1 MKILLV
7 CNAGMSTSLI
17 VEKMKEY
24 AIDSIEIEAHPIS
37 YLAEHIT
44 EWDVVL
50 IGPQIRYKEKEVTN
64 LCDKHLKACGVID
77 MIDYGQGNGENIYEY
92 ALGLYKEN
100 NE

>member
-24 AIDSIEIEAHPIS
+24 SQGNDIIEAHPIT
-37 YLAEHIT
+37 YLKDHVT

-50 IGPQIRYKEKEVTN
+50 VGPQIRYKEKEVKK
-64 LCDKHLKACGVID
+64 LCNEYGKVSGLID
-77 MIDYGQGNGENIYEY
+77 MMDYGQGNGQNIYNE
-92 ALGLYKEN
+92 AQKLYKEHY
-100 NE
+100 E